1 MSDDVHEGGC
11 FCGSIRYRTR
21 GEPRRGL
28 VCHCTFCQRL
38 TGSAYVVEAI
48 FLKEQVEIT
57 GGPIGT
63 YEHRSDETGRALR
76 PQFCARCGT
85 TFGLA
90 LEWFPEVQT
99 ILSGTFDQPHWFKI
113 DKHIF
118 ARSAV
123 RWMTFPPGA
132 EVHEK
137 HFLY

>member
-132 EVHEK
+132 EVHHK

>member
-63 YEHRSDETGRALR
+63 YEHRSDETGRAS
-76 PQFCARCGT
+76 ARTGSSSGRMISAAEGSTITSECS
-85 TFGLA
+85 
-90 LEWFPEVQT
+90 VC
-99 ILSGTFDQPHWFKI
+99 ILSTKRRPSDRLRAEG
-113 DKHIF
+113 
-118 ARSAV
+118 
-123 RWMTFPPGA
+123 PG
-132 EVHEK
+132 VVP
-137 HFLY
+137 

>member
-63 YEHRSDETGRALR
+63 YEHRSDETGRA
-76 PQFCARCGT
+76 
-85 TFGLA
+85 
-90 LEWFPEVQT
+90 
-99 ILSGTFDQPHWFKI
+99 S
-113 DKHIF
+113 
-118 ARSAV
+118 ARSSAPAAA
-123 RWMTFPPGA
+123 PPSA
-132 EVHEK
+132 
-137 HFLY
+137 